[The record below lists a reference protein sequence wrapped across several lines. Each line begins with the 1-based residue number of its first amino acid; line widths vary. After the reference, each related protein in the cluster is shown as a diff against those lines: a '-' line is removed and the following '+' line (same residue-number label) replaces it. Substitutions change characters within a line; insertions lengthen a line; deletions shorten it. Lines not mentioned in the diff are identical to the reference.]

1 MNAECSSEE
10 GRLPE
15 FLRPLFWDVDFDRLR
30 IPGHERYIIER
41 ILELGDVA
49 EVQWMFRNFPR
60 EQIIQALRRSRSL
73 SRKSAVF
80 WASMLNV
87 PRRSI
92 RCLSRR
98 SRPSFGPIWPW

>member
-1 MNAECSSEE
+1 MSE

-15 FLRPLFWDVDFDRLR
+15 FLRPLFWDVDFDQLR

-49 EVQWMFRNFPR
+49 EVRWMFQTFPR
-60 EQIIQALRRSRSL
+60 DLILQALRRSRNL
-73 SRKSAVF
+73 SRKSALF
-80 WASMLNV
+80 WASFLEV
-87 PRRSI
+87 PTRGI

-98 SRPSFGPIWPW
+98 SRQLFGPIWPW